1 MWALRTAGASNQWEA
16 LCRSENSALLGTYG
30 KDPMP
35 ACPAGGVA
43 VNRPPA
49 GRRRTSTVDDGHE
62 QQEQQ
67 WYDQCTEG
75 EAQRH

>member
-1 MWALRTAGASNQWEA
+1 MWALRAARASNQWEA
-16 LCRSENSALLGTYG
+16 LCRSENSELLRTYG

-43 VNRPPA
+43 VNDPPA
-49 GRRRTSTVDDGHE
+49 GRRQSLAVDDGNE

-67 WYDQCTEG
+67 WNDQCAEG
-75 EAQRH
+75 QAQSH